1 MSILSVDQI
10 SPIGSGTTITLN
22 ATEVKTGTEI
32 TVGTGASIFSPAGNT
47 LTFGTNNVE
56 RIRIKNDGKVGI
68 NTSNTSNAKLEI
80 SDRSTGTFSGLAVGT
95 QYGTSLFGG
104 YNNYPAI
111 MNSNQQPLIY
121 CDTNNDRTELFGDT
135 VGFGTTCAFRVNNA
149 ERVRITSD
157 GKIGINNDNPIHAV
171 HIKSVMS
178 SSPSYIHMQAT
189 GSNVNGGGGG
199 ISFDTSA
206 ANTNETKFIATIAGI
221 RNTEG
226 NGSNDLVFSTTKM
239 AVNGG
244 VPTEKLRIGSSGQ
257 FGLSGANYGTAG
269 QVLTSQGS
277 GSAVQW
283 ASPVIY
289 TEYSSQSISGAN
301 SYATTITGN
310 PKIFEV
316 SLYKLRHVASQNIMY
331 RLSTSAGEITSG
343 YHDLSYTV
351 KAGETAVGNAVRGS
365 AQGQGCL
372 TNYNFTN
379 PDNLIS
385 GEARFTRVA
394 AGLYTWQAMYDHRF
408 DPSRSGGDANDQY
421 LLNSKGHIAD
431 FSSSGSGIVTQ
442 FRIFTSGGGNFTSG
456 TVTVRGI
463 A

>member
-1 MSILSVDQI
+1 MSDIRFNQWLHQ
-10 SPIGSGTTITLN
+10 SGTGGVTQLSSGHVGIGTTNPLIPVHSGNNAVLNVGVVTANNIYAGTLN
-22 ATEVKTGTEI
+22 GTLALSDISGITGSFTSDL
-32 TVGTGASIFSPAGNT
+32 TVNGPN
-47 LTFGTNNVE
+47 L
-56 RIRIKNDGKVGI
+56 D
-68 NTSNTSNAKLEI
+68 I
-80 SDRSTGTFSGLAVGT
+80 SDKIRHIG
-95 QYGTSLFGG
+95 
-104 YNNYPAI
+104 
-111 MNSNQQPLIY
+111 
-121 CDTNNDRTELFGDT
+121 DTNTAIRFPANDTISFE
-135 VGFGTTCAFRVNNA
+135 
-149 ERVRITSD
+149 
-157 GKIGINNDNPIHAV
+157 
-171 HIKSVMS
+171 
-178 SSPSYIHMQAT
+178 T
-189 GSNVNGGGGG
+189 GS
-199 ISFDTSA
+199 S
-206 ANTNETKFIATIAGI
+206 EKF
-221 RNTEG
+221 
-226 NGSNDLVFSTTKM
+226 
-239 AVNGG
+239 
-244 VPTEKLRIGSSGQ
+244 RIGSDGQ
-257 FGLSGANYGTAG
+257 IGLSGTNYGTAG

-289 TEYSSQSISGAN
+289 TEYSSQTLSGAN

-316 SLYKLRHVASQNIMY
+316 SLYKLRTVASQNTMY

-343 YHDLSYTV
+343 YHDISYAV
-351 KAGETAVGNAVRGS
+351 RAGNTNIGNAVRGS

-372 TNYNFTN
+372 TNYDFTN

>member
-1 MSILSVDQI
+1 MSDIRFNQWLHQ
-10 SPIGSGTTITLN
+10 SGTGGVTQLSSGHVGIGTTNPLIPVHSGNNAVLNVGVVTANNIYAGTLN
-22 ATEVKTGTEI
+22 GTLALSDISGITGSFTSDL
-32 TVGTGASIFSPAGNT
+32 TVNGPN
-47 LTFGTNNVE
+47 L
-56 RIRIKNDGKVGI
+56 D
-68 NTSNTSNAKLEI
+68 I
-80 SDRSTGTFSGLAVGT
+80 SDKIRHIG
-95 QYGTSLFGG
+95 
-104 YNNYPAI
+104 
-111 MNSNQQPLIY
+111 
-121 CDTNNDRTELFGDT
+121 DTNTAIRFPANDTISFE
-135 VGFGTTCAFRVNNA
+135 
-149 ERVRITSD
+149 
-157 GKIGINNDNPIHAV
+157 
-171 HIKSVMS
+171 
-178 SSPSYIHMQAT
+178 T
-189 GSNVNGGGGG
+189 GS
-199 ISFDTSA
+199 S
-206 ANTNETKFIATIAGI
+206 EKF
-221 RNTEG
+221 
-226 NGSNDLVFSTTKM
+226 
-239 AVNGG
+239 
-244 VPTEKLRIGSSGQ
+244 RIGSDGQ
-257 FGLSGANYGTAG
+257 IGLSGTNYGTAG

-289 TEYSSQSISGAN
+289 TEYSSQTLSGAN

-316 SLYKLRHVASQNIMY
+316 SLYKLRTVASQNTMY

-343 YHDLSYTV
+343 YHDISYAV
-351 KAGETAVGNAVRGS
+351 RAGNSNISNAVRGS
-365 AQGQGCL
+365 SQGQGCL
-372 TNYNFTN
+372 TNYDFTN

>member
-1 MSILSVDQI
+1 MSDIRFNQWLHQ
-10 SPIGSGTTITLN
+10 SGTGGVTQLSS
-22 ATEVKTGTEI
+22 GH
-32 TVGTGASIFSPAGNT
+32 
-47 LTFGTNNVE
+47 
-56 RIRIKNDGKVGI
+56 VGI
-68 NTSNTSNAKLEI
+68 
-80 SDRSTGTFSGLAVGT
+80 GTT
-95 QYGTSLFGG
+95 
-104 YNNYPAI
+104 N
-111 MNSNQQPLIY
+111 PLIPVHS
-121 CDTNNDRTELFGDT
+121 G
-135 VGFGTTCAFRVNNA
+135 NNA
-149 ERVRITSD
+149 VLNVGVVTANNIYAGTINGTLALSDISGITGSFTSD
-157 GKIGINNDNPIHAV
+157 LTV
-171 HIKSVMS
+171 
-178 SSPSYIHMQAT
+178 
-189 GSNVNGGGGG
+189 
-199 ISFDTSA
+199 
-206 ANTNETKFIATIAGI
+206 
-221 RNTEG
+221 
-226 NGSNDLVFSTTKM
+226 NGSNLDISDKIRHIGDTNTAIRFPANDTISFET
-239 AVNGG
+239 GSS
-244 VPTEKLRIGSSGQ
+244 EKFRIGSDGQ
-257 FGLSGANYGTAG
+257 IGLSGTNYGTAG

-289 TEYSSQSISGAN
+289 TEYSSQTLSGAN

-316 SLYKLRHVASQNIMY
+316 SLYKLRTVASQNTMY

-343 YHDLSYTV
+343 YHDISYAV
-351 KAGETAVGNAVRGS
+351 RAGNTNIGNAVRGS

-372 TNYNFTN
+372 TNYDFTN